1 MSQTSRSCVH
11 IVQLPFPSLGE
22 PHEAVRDYYRDYS
35 ARFAS
40 ELAGY
45 FIPEGSLWELPLWVA
60 HIAGM
65 LKEIGYEVN
74 LVDMSKVPAEAEAC
88 ARFLLEETRPGS
100 VLMMSPLAQNFDL
113 ALSVS
118 RTLKAEGRQT
128 VLGGNMATL
137 AGPEDASH
145 VHRGQVSARVLAEIL
160 QKKLPGLTEVAGL
173 KGGIGRLDSKP
184 DYTLLTGYKGRVPL
198 LRLNASHGCLYAC
211 SFCGDAWS
219 RQLHVV
225 DPAVLEHEVQQFER
239 LFPEA
244 RLIYIGDKTFGQ
256 SHEAVKNLLAV
267 FANRPHYK
275 FIVQT
280 HVLNV
285 NETVIEAMRRLGVVV
300 VEMGFETADSEVLK
314 ESSKPNLDVDIYARR
329 IQALSAAGMKVVLN
343 VLGGLPQER
352 AASHELTMRFL
363 QDSRNEAWLYNL
375 YNFVP
380 YPLTPLFPVL
390 RERIHDWNFAH
401 WREDGPPVF
410 QPYHQTVEQSWN
422 QFLEKVHVA
431 HSLISRPSVS
441 ASMEAA
447 S

>member
-1 MSQTSRSCVH
+1 MRRTSRVH
-11 IVQLPFPSLGE
+11 IVQLPFPSLSE

-35 ARFAS
+35 TRFAR

-74 LVDMSKVPAEAEAC
+74 LIDMSRVPSEPVRC
-88 ARFLLEETRPGS
+88 AHFLLAETSPGE
-100 VLMMSPLAQNFDL
+100 VLLMSPLAQNFDL
-113 ALSVS
+113 ALAVS
-118 RTLKAEGRQT
+118 RTLMGEGRQT

-137 AGPEDASH
+137 ARPGDASH
-145 VHRGQVSARVLAEIL
+145 IHRGQVSARMLAEIF
-160 QKKLPGLTEVAGL
+160 QRLPGLTETPVL
-173 KGGIGRLDSKP
+173 KGGIGRLDSRP
-184 DYTLLTGYKGRVPL
+184 DYTLLSGYKGRVPL

-225 DPAVLEHEVQQFER
+225 DPAVLEHEIQQFEAF
-239 LFPEA
+239 FPEA

-256 SHEAVKNLLAV
+256 SREAVKNLLTV
-267 FANRPHYK
+267 FAKRPDYK

-285 NETVIEAMRRLGVVV
+285 NEELIEAMRTLGVVV

-314 ESSKPNLDVDIYARR
+314 ESSKPNLHVDFYAKR
-329 IQALSAAGMKVVLN
+329 IHALTAAGMKVILN
-343 VLGGLPQER
+343 VLGGLPNER
-352 AASHELTMRFL
+352 PASHELTLRFL

-380 YPLTPLFPVL
+380 YPLTPLFPML

-410 QPYHQTVEQSWN
+410 HPYHQAVEQSW
-422 QFLEKVHVA
+422 QHFLEKVRVA
-431 HSLISRPSVS
+431 HALIGRPL
-441 ASMEAA
+441 APRRMEAVA
-447 S
+447 